1 MKRIPQYRTGS
12 LARRSAPL
20 AVAVAVSLGAAG
32 CGGDD
37 AVVEEQPNAE
47 QAGEQVEQTS
57 ERIDELALE
66 ARRLQ
71 EETVEAGRRL
81 VEQPAERQ
89 EAQQRLEELAGEAR
103 ELGEQVRA
111 EAPDAPEAQSVER
124 AIERVERGAE
134 QLLSFSESERE
145 NLVVTARESLNE
157 ADQEL
162 DGVADR
168 LDTRL
173 GDEAREELER
183 LRREVPEL
191 PAP

>member
-1 MKRIPQYRTGS
+1 MNRISQYRTGS

-20 AVAVAVSLGAAG
+20 AVALAVSLGAAG

-37 AVVEEQPNAE
+37 AVVDEPPSSTEE
-47 QAGEQVEQTS
+47 AGE
-57 ERIDELALE
+57 RIEELALE

-71 EETVEAGRRL
+71 EETVETGRRL
-81 VEQPAERQ
+81 VEQPEERE
-89 EAQQRLEELAGEAR
+89 EARERLEELAGEAR
-103 ELGEQVRA
+103 ELGEEVRA
-111 EAPDAPEAQSVER
+111 EAPDAPEAESVEM
-124 AIERVERGAE
+124 ASERIERGAE
-134 QLLSFSESERE
+134 QLLTFAESERE
-145 NLVVTARESLNE
+145 NLIVTARESLNE

-162 DGVADR
+162 DGVADE

-173 GDEAREELER
+173 GDDARDELEQ